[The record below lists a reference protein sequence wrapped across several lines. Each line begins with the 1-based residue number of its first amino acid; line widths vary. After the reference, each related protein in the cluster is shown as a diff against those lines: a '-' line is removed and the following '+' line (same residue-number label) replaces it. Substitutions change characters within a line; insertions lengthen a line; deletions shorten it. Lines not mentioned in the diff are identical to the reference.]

1 MIFFDI
7 LISEKLLFFVSKT
20 EKKILFPSKDAPFWR
35 DRKLNTIGRKEAVQP
50 VLLKIPQDS
59 SIALFT

>member
-20 EKKILFPSKDAPFWR
+20 KKIVFPSKDAPFWR